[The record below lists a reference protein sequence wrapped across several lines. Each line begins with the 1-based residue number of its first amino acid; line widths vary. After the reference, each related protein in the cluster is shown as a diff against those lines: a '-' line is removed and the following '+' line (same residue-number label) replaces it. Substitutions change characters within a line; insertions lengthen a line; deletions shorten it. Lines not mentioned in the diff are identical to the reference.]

1 MTQQKGGKTM
11 HTLDVGVKKT
21 FAGVTLQVVAEPY
34 EACQGCYFL
43 HVDNCCHI
51 KELRTFLGACS
62 ECYRTDNT
70 NVIFK
75 EVTKNQ

>member
-11 HTLDVGVKKT
+11 HTLDVGVRKYL
-21 FAGVTLQVVAEPY
+21 AGITIQVVAQPY
-34 EACQGCYFL
+34 AACQGCCFL

-51 KELRTFLGACS
+51 GDLRTFLGACS

-75 EVTKNQ
+75 EVGNNQ